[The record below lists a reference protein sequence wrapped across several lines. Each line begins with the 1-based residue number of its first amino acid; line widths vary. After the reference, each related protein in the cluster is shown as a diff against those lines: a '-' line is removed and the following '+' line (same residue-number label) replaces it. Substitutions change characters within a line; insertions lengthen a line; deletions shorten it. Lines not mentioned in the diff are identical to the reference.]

1 MAEITLKSK
10 LLKNIFC
17 HRKFNIFFAAC
28 KQQRFKQ
35 EQTQITHE
43 IINKVD
49 VLALITQSS

>member
-1 MAEITLKSK
+1 MAEITL
-10 LLKNIFC
+10 
-17 HRKFNIFFAAC
+17 KFNIFFAAC